1 MLLAFKRSLLL
12 VHLGMVELIS
22 ECETLRKIQ
31 TSSGITGSF
40 KDQPLA
46 NWLQKHNP
54 THNDYAKVN
63 ITLQSN
69 SLLSRTPFPSI
80 Y

>member
-1 MLLAFKRSLLL
+1 
-12 VHLGMVELIS
+12 MVELIT

-31 TSSGITGSF
+31 TMGGITGSF

-54 THNDYAKVN
+54 THADYNKV
-63 ITLQSN
+63 ILRILTIM
-69 SLLSRTPFPSI
+69 R
-80 Y
+80 